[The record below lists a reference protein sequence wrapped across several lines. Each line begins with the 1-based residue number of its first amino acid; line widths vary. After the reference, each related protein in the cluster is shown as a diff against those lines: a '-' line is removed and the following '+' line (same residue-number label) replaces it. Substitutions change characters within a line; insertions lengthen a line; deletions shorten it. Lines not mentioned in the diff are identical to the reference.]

1 MSGKVMVELSETERR
16 NIEMA
21 CAALCVEYCEIVDA
35 KDYQRM
41 REVFAEDA
49 QYYSPNAPDDLIRGA
64 DAIIA
69 YLSHIPATLV
79 TQHLAC
85 NVRIHVE
92 SADAASGSCKI
103 LLFTADGN
111 VPGTSDGRKAGEK
124 QRIGVY
130 YDHYVRA
137 PAGWRIG
144 ERRGKGLLHT

>member
-1 MSGKVMVELSETERR
+1 MSSKAMVELNETERR

-35 KDYQRM
+35 KEYPRM
-41 REVFAEDA
+41 REVFAGDA
-49 QYYSPNAPDDLIRGA
+49 QYYSPAAPDKLIQGA
-64 DAIIA
+64 EAIIA

-85 NVRIHVE
+85 NIRIHPE
-92 SADAASGSCKI
+92 STDTASGSCRI

-111 VPGTSDGRKAGEK
+111 APADSEGRTVAGK
-124 QRIGVY
+124 RRIGVY
-130 YDHYVRA
+130 FDRYIRT
-137 PAGWRIG
+137 PGGWRIA